1 MGARERREK
10 KSRLAPAEG
19 IKPALTAA
27 DSRLAPIDEVK
38 TSSSDALLLWWS
50 LASRGSAGRRL
61 KPAHR

>member
-50 LASRGSAGRRL
+50 LVSRGSAGRRL